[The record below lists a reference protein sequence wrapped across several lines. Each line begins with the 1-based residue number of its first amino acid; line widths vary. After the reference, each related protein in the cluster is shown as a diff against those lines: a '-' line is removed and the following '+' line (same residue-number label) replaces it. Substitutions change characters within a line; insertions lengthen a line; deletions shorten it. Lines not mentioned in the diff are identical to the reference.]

1 MTFREEIDGSD
12 KTVEQDNNVSDG
24 DEDVNRDIVQDSGG
38 SDADKWEIS
47 RSDGQKKNSSLSRR
61 RRRRL
66 QMRKR

>member
-47 RSDGQKKNSSLSRR
+47 RSNGDFNK
-61 RRRRL
+61 
-66 QMRKR
+66 